1 MSTIPDSDAEALAND
16 VLRSADA
23 GGRVARGSMIRGAG
37 YAVGVGIGFATSI
50 LLLRHLGVADYGRYG
65 TVAALMGLVL
75 GITDGGMTAIGTRE
89 VSVLPQGIKRE
100 QLASSLM
107 TLRALAAT
115 AGVVGAIVFAIISY
129 NPFLA
134 LGAALVG
141 ISVVLQSTQAMAT
154 VPLLADLR
162 AAPIALFDGLR
173 QLLTLLGVLALVVAG
188 ATLLPFFALQ
198 IPVAAITVLFT
209 FVYVRRTF
217 ALGFSFHRP
226 HLAHLLRETLPMSV
240 AVVLNSLYLG
250 AMVVIVS
257 LLANDVETGLYA
269 APARIMEVLVFL
281 ASVMISMAIPVLAVA
296 GAEDRARFR
305 ASLQLLLQSGVVVA
319 VTITLALVACSTELV
334 TLIGGVDFA
343 ASGEVLQVQ
352 ALALIGIF
360 ANQALQFA
368 LVTLRAQRR
377 LIYANGVALT
387 VLFLGGIALVPAI
400 GPTGG
405 ALAVV
410 IGETVLTAAL
420 LVALGRTDRTALP
433 SWRFLPALVGSSAV
447 GACALLVPVNGWIQA
462 FLAAMIFVAAGIATR
477 AVPREAIHTLRSLTI
492 RHSGKSQ

>member
-16 VLRSADA
+16 VLRSTDA
-23 GGRVARGSMIRGAG
+23 GGRVARGSMIRGGG
-37 YAVGVGIGFATSI
+37 YVVGVGLGFATSI

-89 VSVLPQGIKRE
+89 VSILPPGIRRE

-115 AGVVGAIVFAIISY
+115 VGVIVAIIFAIVSY
-129 NPFLA
+129 DPFLA

-188 ATLLPFFALQ
+188 VTLLPFFALQ
-198 IPVAAITVLFT
+198 IPVVAITLLIT
-209 FVYVRRTF
+209 LVYVRRTF

-250 AMVVIVS
+250 AMVVVVS
-257 LLANDVETGLYA
+257 LLTNDVETGIYA

-281 ASVMISMAIPVLAVA
+281 AATMISMAIPVLAVS
-296 GAEDRARFR
+296 GAEDRERFR
-305 ASLQLLLQSGVVVA
+305 SGLQLLLQSGLATAVA
-319 VTITLALVACSTELV
+319 IALALIAVAPELI
-334 TLIGGVDFA
+334 TLIGGAQFE
-343 ASGEVLQVQ
+343 ASGTVLQIQ
-352 ALALIGIF
+352 AIALIGIF

-368 LVTLRAQRR
+368 LVTLKAQRR
-377 LIYANGVALT
+377 LIYANA
-387 VLFLGGIALVPAI
+387 IALAALLVGGVILVSAI
-400 GPTGG
+400 GPEGG
-405 ALAVV
+405 ATAVV
-410 IGETVLTAAL
+410 IGEAVLTVAL
-420 LVALGRTDRTALP
+420 LVALARTDRNAMPSGAFAIRLALSTALGAVVI
-433 SWRFLPALVGSSAV
+433 FLPM
-447 GACALLVPVNGWIQA
+447 NGWLQA
-462 FLAAMIFVAAGIATR
+462 CVAVIVFSIAAIATK
-477 AVPREAIHTLRSLTI
+477 AVPRESIAALTS
-492 RHSGKSQ
+492 RRGAS

>member
-1 MSTIPDSDAEALAND
+1 MSTIPDSDAEVLAND
-16 VLRSADA
+16 VLRSTDA

-37 YAVGVGIGFATSI
+37 YVAGVGLGFATSI

-89 VSVLPQGIKRE
+89 VSVLPPGIRRE

-115 AGVVGAIVFAIISY
+115 AGVVVAIIFAIISY
-129 NPFLA
+129 DPFLA

-141 ISVVLQSTQAMAT
+141 VSVVLQSTQAMAT

-162 AAPIALFDGLR
+162 AAPITLFDGLR
-173 QLLTLLGVLALVVAG
+173 QLLTLFGVLTLVVAG

-198 IPVAAITVLFT
+198 IPVVAITLLIT

-257 LLANDVETGLYA
+257 LLTNDVETGLYA

-296 GAEDRARFR
+296 GAEDRKRF
-305 ASLQLLLQSGVVVA
+305 STGLQLLLQSGIAVA
-319 VTITLALVACSTELV
+319 VAITLALVGCANQLV
-334 TLIGGVDFA
+334 TLIGGAGFA

-387 VLFLGGIALVPAI
+387 VLILGGVILVPSI
-400 GPTGG
+400 GPVGG

-410 IGETVLTAAL
+410 IGETLLTAAL
-420 LVALGRTDRTALP
+420 LVALARTDRNALP
-433 SWRFLPALVGSSAV
+433 SWRFLPALVGSGAA
-447 GACALLVPVNGWIQA
+447 GACALLVPINGWIQSL
-462 FLAAMIFVAAGIATR
+462 LAVTLFVAIGIATR
-477 AVPREAIHTLRSLTI
+477 AIPREAILALRALAMPKTE
-492 RHSGKSQ
+492 KPE

>member
-16 VLRSADA
+16 VLRSTDA
-23 GGRVARGSMIRGAG
+23 GGRVARGSMIRGGG
-37 YAVGVGIGFATSI
+37 YVVGVSLGFATSI

-89 VSVLPQGIKRE
+89 VSILPPGIRRE

-115 AGVVGAIVFAIISY
+115 AGVVVAIIFAIISY
-129 NPFLA
+129 DPFLA
-134 LGAALVG
+134 LGAALIGV
-141 ISVVLQSTQAMAT
+141 SVVLQSTQAMAT

-162 AAPIALFDGLR
+162 AAPIALFDGVR

-198 IPVAAITVLFT
+198 IPVVAITLLIT
-209 FVYVRRTF
+209 FIYVRRTF

-250 AMVVIVS
+250 AMVVVVS
-257 LLANDVETGLYA
+257 LLTNDVETGIYA

-281 ASVMISMAIPVLAVA
+281 AATMISMAIPVLAVS
-296 GAEDRARFR
+296 GAEDRERFR
-305 ASLQLLLQSGVVVA
+305 SGLQLLLQSGLAVA
-319 VTITLALVACSTELV
+319 VAIALALIAVAPELI
-334 TLIGGVDFA
+334 TLIGGVQFE
-343 ASGEVLQVQ
+343 ASRTVLQIQ
-352 ALALIGIF
+352 AIALVGIF

-368 LVTLRAQRR
+368 LVTLKAQRR
-377 LIYANGVALT
+377 LIYANA
-387 VLFLGGIALVPAI
+387 IALAALLIGGVVLVSAI
-400 GPTGG
+400 GPEGG
-405 ALAVV
+405 ATAVV
-410 IGETVLTAAL
+410 IGEAVLTMAL
-420 LVALGRTDRTALP
+420 LVALARTDRNAMPSGAFAIRLAISTALGAVVI
-433 SWRFLPALVGSSAV
+433 FLPM
-447 GACALLVPVNGWIQA
+447 NGWLQA
-462 FLAAMIFVAAGIATR
+462 CIAVIVFSIAAIATK
-477 AVPREAIHTLRSLTI
+477 AVPRESVAALTS
-492 RHSGKSQ
+492 RRGVS